1 MTLSSHKN
9 QAETPNN
16 KIETRSDI
24 LPVHIANYFLW
35 RAKKEGVKDITPL
48 KLVKL
53 VYFTYAWYYAV
64 YNQKL
69 FAEKIEAWQYGP
81 VVPSI
86 YHEFKSFGN
95 NTIDRYAI
103 NFDPRV
109 GEITKP
115 IITKEDDEIIYTVN
129 AVWKSYGNMDGWTLS
144 KITHEGKN
152 SPWKSA
158 YIQGENNEIDLNLML
173 QRANQAIV
181 KYRDV
186 IAQ

>member
-1 MTLSSHKN
+1 MSLSNQQN
-9 QAETPNN
+9 QAKTPND
-16 KIETRSDI
+16 KIATRSDI

-64 YNQKL
+64 YDQKL

-95 NTIDRYAI
+95 NPIDRYAI
-103 NFDPRV
+103 NYDPKE
-109 GEITKP
+109 GITRP
-115 IITKEDDEIIYTVN
+115 IITREEDEIIYTVN
-129 AVWKSYGNMDGWTLS
+129 AVWKSYRNMDGWSLS
-144 KITHEGKN
+144 KITHEGSN

-173 QRANQAIV
+173 QRADEAIL

>member
-1 MTLSSHKN
+1 MSLSNQQN
-9 QAETPNN
+9 QAKTPDD
-16 KIETRSDI
+16 KIATRSDI

-95 NTIDRYAI
+95 NPIDRYAI
-103 NFDPRV
+103 NFDPHN
-109 GEITKP
+109 GITNP
-115 IITKEDDEIIYTVN
+115 MIAKEEDEIIHMIS
-129 AVWKSYGNMDGWTLS
+129 AIWKSYGNMDGWTLS

-173 QRANQAIV
+173 QRANEAIV